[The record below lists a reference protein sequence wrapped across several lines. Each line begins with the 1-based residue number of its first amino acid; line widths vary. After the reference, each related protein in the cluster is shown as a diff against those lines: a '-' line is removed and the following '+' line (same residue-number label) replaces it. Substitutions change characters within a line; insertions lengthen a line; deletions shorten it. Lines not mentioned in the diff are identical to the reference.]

1 MRLLVDSIRLL
12 KLSFME
18 SLSTSPD
25 ALMCKYCRAHWTSAW
40 LIYYCVQRTGHHEFT
55 EARVVGSVMGRGRW
69 VLVLAV
75 DMDQVLLVWFV
86 LLPFACKGFQ
96 ELGANG

>member
-1 MRLLVDSIRLL
+1 MQVLQGALNVGLAYLEGPQGAMFGGLIMLL
-12 KLSFME
+12 
-18 SLSTSPD
+18 
-25 ALMCKYCRAHWTSAW
+25 
-40 LIYYCVQRTGHHEFT
+40 CVQRTGHHEFT
-55 EARVVGSVMGRGRW
+55 EARVVGSVMGRGRC